1 MSVNLDST
9 QVEENISLKDV
20 EVLRKL
26 VQTSFSLSEQLM
38 DLRANGSKLAK
49 MPSELQPLVAR
60 QLLVSLMESIVV
72 LNELGQAPTCQA
84 LETDNHELVNNYD
97 LDHIPTLLRKLA
109 TSLDDNSVNDSFIC

>member
-1 MSVNLDST
+1 MLVNFDYEEKISV
-9 QVEENISLKDV
+9 KDV

-26 VQTSFSLSEQLM
+26 VQTSFSLSEQLI

-72 LNELGQAPTCQA
+72 LDGLHQTAILEA
-84 LETDNHELVNNYD
+84 LATDQNDLINNYD
-97 LDHIPTLLRKLA
+97 QDHIPTLLKKLA
-109 TSLDDNSVNDSFIC
+109 TVIDDNSIMDSFIC